1 MSDDDTEYGAVAIY
15 TCNVGYIVNGD
26 ETITCQENEEWSG
39 SAPTCMHVNC
49 GDPGDISNGN
59 KNGTTYHYG
68 AVVSYSCDTG
78 YYINGSQTLQCQADG
93 NWNGTVPSCDVVACT
108 IPQIAYGNVSGN
120 NIYNSKVVI
129 SCDMGYELNGTS
141 TLMCQA
147 NGMWNDLIPSCDVIT
162 CIVLQIDYGNIT
174 GNNTYN
180 SMIAISCDIGYELH
194 GSSKLT
200 CQANGTWNDATPT
213 CDMVTCTTPQID
225 YGSITG
231 NNTYNSAIVIS
242 CDVGYELNDTSSL
255 ICQANGVWNAS
266 TPTCNIKSCSD
277 PGPAPINGGMNGT
290 IYTYNSVIRY
300 SCNDGYMVNGS
311 EVIVCRAN
319 GTWSDGVPTC
329 DIVTCTVSQ
338 IDYGNITGTNTYN
351 STIEISC
358 DTGYE
363 VYGSSILTCQANG
376 TWSDS
381 IPTCSI
387 KSCSDPGPTP
397 INGGMNGTMYTY
409 NSIVRYF
416 CDDGYTVNGSDV
428 IVCQDNGNWSST
440 PPTCTPV
447 MCDSL
452 MAPNNGEIADSSNT
466 FGSRVS
472 FTCDSGYIM
481 NDPSILFCQA
491 DGMWN
496 GTVPSCIA
504 QCLGE
509 LLINPVHGSKNPDTN
524 STFLAGA
531 VVKFS
536 CDDPYIINGSPVV
549 ICQEDGQWSDT
560 APTCEEHIC
569 PDPGTPDNG
578 SQNGNYTLASLVRF
592 SCNTGYNLIGNA
604 WLECDLAGWKGPM
617 VGSDAIPICDPVNC
631 FNPGVPD
638 GGYQKPGTGLSYTY
652 QSVVVFDCN
661 EGLAI
666 EGNGTL
672 ICQADGTWSGQV
684 PSCTRVSCDKPE
696 ELKNGQIIGSD
707 YSYQSTVMYQCN
719 SGYKLNSTSSIATCQ
734 ADKTWD
740 INTPHCLK
748 ICDSLVLPENML
760 QDSLS
765 DKEFI
770 EGDSVTLSCVNGYT
784 LDGESVVT
792 CTSSGEW
799 SHTLPVCLGKYPH
812 IGYGGWYS

>member
-1 MSDDDTEYGAVAIY
+1 MY
-15 TCNVGYIVNGD
+15 TCNDGYVVNGD

-39 SAPTCMHVNC
+39 SAPTCMYVNC
-49 GDPGDISNGN
+49 GDPGGISNGN
-59 KNGTTYHYG
+59 KDGATYHYG

-108 IPQIAYGNVSGN
+108 TPQIAYGNITGN

-147 NGMWNDLIPSCDVIT
+147 NGMWNGSIPSCDVVT
-162 CIVLQIDYGNIT
+162 CIV
-174 GNNTYN
+174 
-180 SMIAISCDIGYELH
+180 
-194 GSSKLT
+194 
-200 CQANGTWNDATPT
+200 
-213 CDMVTCTTPQID
+213 PQID

-242 CDVGYELNDTSSL
+242 CDVGYKLNGTSSL

-277 PGPAPINGGMNGT
+277 PGPVPINGCMNST

-319 GTWSDGVPTC
+319 GTWSDDVPTC
-329 DIVTCTVSQ
+329 DIVTCTVPQ

-381 IPTCSI
+381 IPTCNI
-387 KSCSDPGPTP
+387 KSCSDPGPAP

-409 NSIVRYF
+409 NSIIRYF

-440 PPTCTPV
+440 PPTCAPV

-452 MAPNNGEIADSSNT
+452 TAPNNGEIADSSNT
-466 FGSRVS
+466 FGSKVS
-472 FTCDSGYIM
+472 FTCDSGYAM
-481 NDPSILFCQA
+481 DGPSILFCQA

-509 LLINPVHGSKNPDTN
+509 LLINPIHGSKNPDTN

-531 VVKFS
+531 VVTFL
-536 CDDPYIINGSPVV
+536 CDDPYVINGSPVV
-549 ICQEDGQWSDT
+549 ICQEDGQWNDT

-569 PDPGTPDNG
+569 SDPGTPDNG
-578 SQNGNYTLASLVRF
+578 SQNGNYTLASVVTF
-592 SCNTGYNLIGNA
+592 SCDTGYNLIGNV
-604 WLECDLAGWKGPM
+604 WLVCHLDGW
-617 VGSDAIPICDPVNC
+617 
-631 FNPGVPD
+631 
-638 GGYQKPGTGLSYTY
+638 
-652 QSVVVFDCN
+652 
-661 EGLAI
+661 EGL
-666 EGNGTL
+666 T
-672 ICQADGTWSGQV
+672 D
-684 PSCTRVSCDKPE
+684 
-696 ELKNGQIIGSD
+696 SD
-707 YSYQSTVMYQCN
+707 VH
-719 SGYKLNSTSSIATCQ
+719 
-734 ADKTWD
+734 
-740 INTPHCLK
+740 PPRCLK
-748 ICDSLVLPENML
+748 ICDSLMLSENVL
-760 QDSLS
+760 QDPSS
-765 DKEFI
+765 DEGFV
-770 EGDSVTLSCVNGYT
+770 EGDSVTLSCANGYT

-799 SHTLPVCLGKYPH
+799 SNNTLPVCLGKQYT
-812 IGYGGWYS
+812 